1 MDIPGCFQP
10 YDEDT
15 DILGYGD
22 KFCDFR
28 YAKMC
33 AFTRTV
39 KNKDI
44 FINMI
49 VSYINRFKVYL
60 DDTREIV
67 EVGYNDGK
75 PCVYKVYNIKDGLND
90 TGIGNVG
97 GRISMMK
104 VWFINRPRV
113 NTMEEVL
120 THFKTLEKS

>member
-39 KNKDI
+39 KDKGV
-44 FINMI
+44 FIGMI
-49 VSYINRFKVYL
+49 VTYINRFKTYL
-60 DDTREIV
+60 EDTCEIV
-67 EVGYNDGK
+67 EVEYIDGK
-75 PCVYKVYNIKDGLND
+75 PCVYKVYG
-90 TGIGNVG
+90 
-97 GRISMMK
+97 MK
-104 VWFINRPRV
+104 
-113 NTMEEVL
+113 
-120 THFKTLEKS
+120 